1 MMTALSIINPF
12 ESWIINDKKIKLSIA
27 SPGFKKSSRNRLPV
41 FVLSLVYRMILARFM
56 NPTPTKAIGM
66 ASKTETQA
74 LEVFSTVFSHNG
86 HIPSEYTCD
95 GKDIN
100 PPIEV
105 NKIPEGTRTLAL
117 IMEDPDAPRG
127 VFDHWLVW
135 NISPNEAI
143 AEDANPGIPG
153 LNDFGKTGYGGP
165 CPPSG
170 VHRYFFKVYALD
182 TTLELLAGADKK
194 SLLQA
199 MQGHILAEGAVMGLY
214 QRKKKLD

>member
-1 MMTALSIINPF
+1 
-12 ESWIINDKKIKLSIA
+12 
-27 SPGFKKSSRNRLPV
+27 
-41 FVLSLVYRMILARFM
+41 
-56 NPTPTKAIGM
+56 M
-66 ASKTETQA
+66 ATNSTTQT
-74 LEVFSTVFSHNG
+74 LQVVSTVFSHNG

-105 NKIPEGTRTLAL
+105 NNIPEGTRSLAL
-117 IMEDPDAPRG
+117 IMEDPDAPRA
-127 VFDHWLVW
+127 VFDHWLLW

-143 AEDANPGIPG
+143 AEQSSPGISG

-182 TTLELLAGADKK
+182 TKLDLIAGADKTA
-194 SLLQA
+194 LLEA
-199 MQGHILAEGAVMGLY
+199 MEGHIIAEGEIMGLY
-214 QRKKKLD
+214 QRKKKKLD

>member
-1 MMTALSIINPF
+1 MA
-12 ESWIINDKKIKLSIA
+12 A
-27 SPGFKKSSRNRLPV
+27 KS
-41 FVLSLVYRMILARFM
+41 
-56 NPTPTKAIGM
+56 
-66 ASKTETQA
+66 ETQT
-74 LEVFSTVFSHNG
+74 LQVFSTVFSHNG

-105 NKIPEGTRTLAL
+105 NNIPEGTKTLAL

-143 AEDANPGIPG
+143 SEQANPGIPG

-170 VHRYFFKVYALD
+170 VHRYFFRVYALD
-182 TTLELLAGADKK
+182 IKLDLVAGADKTA
-194 SLLQA
+194 LLEA
-199 MQGHILAEGAVMGLY
+199 MQGHILAEGEIMGLY
-214 QRKKKLD
+214 QRKKKTVD